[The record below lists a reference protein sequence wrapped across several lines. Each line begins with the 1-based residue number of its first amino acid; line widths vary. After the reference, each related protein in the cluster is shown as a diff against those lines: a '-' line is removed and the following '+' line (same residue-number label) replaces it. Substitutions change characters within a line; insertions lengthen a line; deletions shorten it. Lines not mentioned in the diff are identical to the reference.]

1 MNFATFGK
9 LQQISEQNLVDIDQA
24 KREGRKVI
32 GFYCL
37 YSPVELA
44 LAAGAIPVS
53 LCGTKNDPI
62 EAAEKVLPRN
72 LCPLIK
78 SSYGYAATDTCP
90 YFRFSD
96 LVVGETTCDGK
107 KKMFELLAEFR
118 PMHVLQLP
126 QNQDSDT
133 ALLYWYNEVKRFKE
147 RMENETGV
155 QITDERL
162 SDAIRLTNK
171 ERKAKKAL
179 MDLAKIKPSP
189 ISAME
194 LLTIKFKTGFFMDKR
209 QGIDLVYEFVEEFQK
224 RALLG
229 ESPFAPD
236 TPRIL
241 LTGVPVGL
249 GSEKVVRLI
258 EKAGANVVCFEN
270 CSGYRSVFIINE
282 EKEPLQAIAEK
293 YLATPCSVMSPNTGR
308 FELLAQLIKEFS
320 VNGVVDLTWQACHTY
335 NIESYSIGKFVK
347 ERYGL
352 PFLHIETDYSESDTE
367 QLRVRIEAF
376 LEMVGS
382 IN

>member
-1 MNFATFGK
+1 MNPATFGK
-9 LQQISEQNLVDIDQA
+9 LQQMSEQNLLDIDQA

-44 LAAGAIPVS
+44 IAAGAIPVS

-78 SSYGYAATDTCP
+78 SSYGHAATDTCP

-118 PMHVLQLP
+118 PIHILQLP
-126 QNQDSDT
+126 QNQDLETGLS
-133 ALLYWYNEVKRFKE
+133 LWYQEVKRFKE
-147 RMENETGV
+147 RMEKETGV

-162 SDAIRLTNK
+162 SDAIRLTNE
-171 ERKAKKAL
+171 ERKTKKAL
-179 MDLAKIKPSP
+179 MDLAKKKPS
-189 ISAME
+189 SLTGRE
-194 LLTIKFKTGFFMDKR
+194 LLTIIHKTGFFMDKR
-209 QGIDLVYEFVEEFQK
+209 KGINLIHEFMDEIQISAQQG
-224 RALLG
+224 G
-229 ESPFAPD
+229 SPFAQD
-236 TPRIL
+236 APRIL
-241 LTGVPVGL
+241 LTGVPVGVD
-249 GSEKVVRLI
+249 SDKVIRLI
-258 EKAGANVVCFEN
+258 ERAGGNVVCFES
-270 CSGYRSVFIINE
+270 CGGYRAVFTVDE

-293 YLATPCSVMSPNTGR
+293 YLATPCSVMSPNPGR
-308 FELLAQLIKEFS
+308 YELLAELIKEFS
-320 VNGVVDLTWQACHTY
+320 VDGVVDLTWQACHTY
-335 NIESYSIGKFVK
+335 NVESYSIGKFVEK
-347 ERYGL
+347 NFHL

-376 LEMVGS
+376 LEMVRG
-382 IN
+382 

>member
-1 MNFATFGK
+1 MSLVMLSK
-9 LQQISEQNLVDIDQA
+9 LQQMSDRNLSDIDQA
-24 KREGRKVI
+24 KKEGRKVI

-37 YSPVELA
+37 YSPVEIA
-44 LAAGAIPVS
+44 LAAGAIPLS

-90 YFRFSD
+90 YFRASD

-126 QNQDSDT
+126 QNQDPETS
-133 ALLYWYNEVKRFKE
+133 LPFWHNEIKRFKE
-147 RMENETGV
+147 RLEKETGV

-162 SDAIRLTNK
+162 SAAIRLKNE
-171 ERKAKKAL
+171 ERSARKAL
-179 MDLAKIKPSP
+179 MDLPRMKPSP
-189 ISAME
+189 ISGME
-194 LLTIKFKTGFFMDKR
+194 LLTIKYKTGFFMDKKK
-209 QGIDLVYEFVEEFQK
+209 GIALIREFVEEFQR
-224 RALLG
+224 RALEG
-229 ESPFAPD
+229 ECPFTAS

-249 GSEKVVRLI
+249 GSDKVVKLI
-258 EKAGANVVCFEN
+258 ERAGANVVCFEN
-270 CSGYRSVFIINE
+270 CGGYRSVFTIDE
-282 EKEPLQAIAEK
+282 DRPPLPAIAEK
-293 YLATPCSVMSPNTGR
+293 YLSTPCSVMSPNRGR
-308 FELLAQLIKEFS
+308 FELLAELIGAFS
-320 VNGVVDLTWQACHTY
+320 VDGVVDLTWQACHTY

-352 PFLHIETDYSESDTE
+352 PFLHLETDYSESDTE

-376 LEMVGS
+376 LEMVRG
-382 IN
+382 